1 MSERLD
7 QIARISD
14 DLVTIIG
21 GLAQKLNNEY
31 KLFVDFSDVYKRL
44 GIIYGLCCDG
54 EEIKEEEG
62 ENDKAA

>member
-7 QIARISD
+7 QIARISNN
-14 DLVTIIG
+14 LVITIEE
-21 GLAQKLNNEY
+21 LQKELSNERN
-31 KLFVDFSDVYKRL
+31 LFVDFSDVYKRL

-54 EEIKEEEG
+54 EEIKEKEG